1 MSSINEDMILKFQ
14 ANVPILFKD
23 VFAIKCPTLKQIA
36 EIGHST
42 FLKYIDVLLITKPV
56 LEKTEENKNFLEVIK
71 SFSDFQY
78 LLFLIAIDKEVNQTF
93 KMSFKFFTGEN
104 VFFSMNPPQIIVGD
118 LKNKYLL
125 NEEEYEEFRT
135 IIKKMLC
142 LDNGEDITINSSD
155 SDRVRALKQK
165 LKKNHALVEKAKKKN
180 KQASKENRLE
190 FSDLVGSLAIS
201 VDGLNLIN
209 IWDLTYYSF
218 QDQLKRMGW
227 YEKYNTNLQASLAG
241 AKIKEKDLKHWMRSF
256 YDDDNND

>member
-1 MSSINEDMILKFQ
+1 MSSTNEDMILKFQ

-78 LLFLIAIDKEVNQTF
+78 LLFLIAVDKEVNQTF

-165 LKKNHALVEKAKKKN
+165 MKKNHALVEKAKKKN
-180 KQASKENRLE
+180 KQVSKENRLE

-201 VDGLNLIN
+201 VNGLNLIN

-227 YEKYNTNLQASLAG
+227 YEKYNTNLRASLAG

-256 YDDDNND
+256 YDDNND